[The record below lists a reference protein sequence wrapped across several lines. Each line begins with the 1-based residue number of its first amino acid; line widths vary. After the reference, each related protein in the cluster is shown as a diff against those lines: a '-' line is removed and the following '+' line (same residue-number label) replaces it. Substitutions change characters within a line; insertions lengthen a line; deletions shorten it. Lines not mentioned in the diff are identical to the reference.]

1 MSIYNRVIFLLLAT
15 FILCL
20 LVSMS
25 IKADT
30 KKSNVY
36 IKISNKMNGYLALNS
51 VPDMGFNNIQS
62 VKNDSKILTC
72 KYKKDNLKVIDGRN
86 LSDDCDYCVNVS
98 LDKFGKYDYD
108 GFIDNKD
115 RVINNN
121 FQLNIGNKKL
131 NSGENCN
138 NEVITNNDLNC
149 DKDKIKL
156 QSKRHIDPDQY
167 VGELNWTLY
176 PTIKNVN

>member
-1 MSIYNRVIFLLLAT
+1 MSIYNKVIFLLLSI

-20 LVSMS
+20 LFS
-25 IKADT
+25 ISVKADT
-30 KKSNVY
+30 KQSNVY

-51 VPDMGFNNIQS
+51 VPDLGFNNIQS
-62 VKNDSKILTC
+62 VKKDSRMCTC
-72 KYKKDNLKVIDGRN
+72 KYKKNNLKVTDGRN

-98 LDKFGKYDYD
+98 LDKFGKYDYN
-108 GFIDNKD
+108 GSINNKD
-115 RVINNN
+115 SVINNN
-121 FQLNIGNKKL
+121 FQLNIDNKKL

-156 QSKRHIDPDQY
+156 QSKRHIDSGQY
-167 VGELNWTLY
+167 VGELNWNLY